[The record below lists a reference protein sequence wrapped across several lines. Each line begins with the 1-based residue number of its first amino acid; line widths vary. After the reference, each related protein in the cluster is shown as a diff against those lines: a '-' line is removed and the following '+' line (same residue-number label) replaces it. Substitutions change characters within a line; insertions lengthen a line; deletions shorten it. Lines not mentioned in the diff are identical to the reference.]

1 MSYCEEMQTH
11 VHEFLDSTRL
21 SEIQTEPHNHRFAG
35 VSGQGIRRG
44 NSHEFIFATLIDSP
58 IFQEA

>member
-1 MSYCEEMQTH
+1 MSHCKEMQTH

-21 SEIQTEPHNHRFAG
+21 AQIQTEPHDHHFAG
-35 VSGQGIRRG
+35 VSGQAIRSSS
-44 NSHEFIFATLIDSP
+44 SHECIFATLIDSP